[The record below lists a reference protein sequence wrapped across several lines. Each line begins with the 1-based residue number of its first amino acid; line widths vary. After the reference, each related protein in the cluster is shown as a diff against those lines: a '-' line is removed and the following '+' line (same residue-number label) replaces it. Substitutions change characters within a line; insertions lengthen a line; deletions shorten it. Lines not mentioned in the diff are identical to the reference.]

1 MRETGTPLG
10 MSVLHVEPFVPQRI
24 PPAPTMV
31 PPSGFVM
38 VSLNVDTGAADSTA
52 SNVAPQV
59 CGPAMVV
66 RPVGAQSPVYPLHTY
81 PLSGVLESSIG
92 SPVVIMAE
100 HFVPRLPHSMPGPLI
115 VPPVGLLIVS
125 SLARWPDP
133 SDGCEQSPHQQ
144 RPNQD
149 RSDGEQRSTGRRSSH
164 HRSGGPRRLPG
175 SAVAPLEPVAE
186 RLEPGAERKGG
197 LRWPRGARPR
207 FRLANDRWFGNGMRV
222 RAGRRQRRE
231 RDARVRIGRAVPR
244 IVAADHHRRLN

>member
-1 MRETGTPLG
+1 

-24 PPAPTMV
+24 PPAATIV

-38 VSLNVDTGAADSTA
+38 VSLNVDMGAADSTA

-59 CGPAMVV
+59 CGPAIVV

-125 SLARWPDP
+125 SWPVGQTHRTAANNPQTSSAPTRTVPTASSAPRAVGVPITDP
-133 SDGCEQSPHQQ
+133 V
-144 RPNQD
+144 D
-149 RSDGEQRSTGRRSSH
+149 RDDC
-164 HRSGGPRRLPG
+164 P
-175 SAVAPLEPVAE
+175 
-186 RLEPGAERKGG
+186 
-197 LRWPRGARPR
+197 
-207 FRLANDRWFGNGMRV
+207 
-222 RAGRRQRRE
+222 
-231 RDARVRIGRAVPR
+231 ARVS
-244 IVAADHHRRLN
+244 RR